1 MTQRV
6 PIILGA
12 FALLA
17 LPAMAD
23 ARGMGQ
29 GTMLPGFDMLDADKS
44 GAVTLEQFQT
54 ALSDPRAAMQEQMIA
69 RLMQEADAEGKLDEA
84 ALRAGLAGYATERR
98 EARSAA
104 MQARLF
110 AQIDADG
117 DGVISAEEYEAFQNR
132 SAARME
138 RRGMRSDNMRGD
150 GPRRWKRTQ

>member
-6 PIILGA
+6 PIILSA

-17 LPAMAD
+17 LPAMAE

-29 GTMLPGFDMLDADKS
+29 GAMLPGFDTLDTDSS

-69 RLMQEADAEGKLDEA
+69 RLMQEADAEGRLDEA
-84 ALRAGLAGYATERR
+84 ALRAGLAAYREERR

-110 AQIDADG
+110 ARIDADG

-138 RRGMRSDNMRGD
+138 RRDMRGD
-150 GPRRWKRTQ
+150 GPRRWQRTQ